1 MSVMT
6 YIKQGAFATVALGV
20 FAVGAHTQT
29 AGTPAA
35 APSQSTVAA
44 DGQGTA
50 AAVDQA
56 QWQKDTE
63 RQQEDLRAQ
72 AEKMRTRAREIQRE
86 VAKEMAENGV
96 TNRADLEKLTARL
109 YAQRAGIAAETQEA
123 AAQAQQLFA
132 QAPGLSDASEDTGWL
147 GVEIAE
153 VTPEKAKELKLP
165 RPEGVIVSDVLPDS
179 PSAKAGLEAKDVIL
193 EYDGQ
198 VVEGTVQFRRLVR
211 ETPPGRS
218 VAIEV
223 SRNGQ
228 NEKLN
233 VQVGNNARSVESRLR
248 EALPERN
255 FNFKFSMPEI
265 FPNMTP
271 VLGVQAEDVSGQ
283 LGTYFHVPG
292 GEGVLVREVTPG
304 SPAAKSGMKA
314 GDIITHVDGAAIKT
328 VDDLREHLRE
338 ERQQR
343 NISLTVVRQ
352 GSEMKITVT
361 IEAPAER
368 PARTRA
374 AAL

>member
-352 GSEMKITVT
+352 GSEMKIAVT

>member
-20 FAVGAHTQT
+20 FAAGAHTQT
-29 AGTPAA
+29 ARTPAS
-35 APSQSTVAA
+35 APSQSAVAGDSQA
-44 DGQGTA
+44 TA
-50 AAVDQA
+50 AADQA
-56 QWQKDTE
+56 EWQRDTERWQKDLKAQTE
-63 RQQEDLRAQ
+63 VIRA
-72 AEKMRTRAREIQRE
+72 RARELQRE

-96 TNRADLEKLTARL
+96 TNRADLDKLTARL
-109 YAQRAGIAAETQEA
+109 YAQRAGLAAETQEA
-123 AAQAQQLFA
+123 VAQAQQLFA
-132 QAPGLSDASEDTGWL
+132 QTPGLLDASEDTGWL

-153 VTPEKAKELKLP
+153 VTPEKAKELKLN
-165 RPEGVIVSDVLPDS
+165 RPEGVIVSEVLPDS

-198 VVEGTVQFRRLVR
+198 AVEGTVQFRRLVR

-233 VQVGNNARSVESRLR
+233 VQVGNNARNMESRLR
-248 EALPERN
+248 EALPEHN
-255 FNFKFSMPEI
+255 FNFKFNTPEI

-292 GEGVLVREVTPG
+292 GEGVLVREVTAG
-304 SPAAKSGMKA
+304 SPAAKAGMKA

-338 ERQQR
+338 ERKQK

-352 GSEMKITVT
+352 GSEMKIAVT